1 VNVAIVGAGPAGLY
15 LAILLKRDHPGHRV
29 AVYERNRME
38 DTFGFGVVF
47 SDETLENVGEADVET
62 NRAMAAAA
70 ARWEDIEIHYRGTI
84 MRSTGHRFSGLER
97 KTLLELLASRAKS
110 LGVQLHWQ
118 QEIRDLSNCG
128 LGVADLIV
136 AADGVASLTRDRLAD
151 AFEPHVDWRRN
162 RFVWLGTTRPFPAFT
177 FYFKPSPAGLW
188 RTHAYQYAPGHST
201 FIVEAREETWQAS
214 GLDENDERAT
224 VAYLE
229 NLFKEELEGHELLA
243 NRSIWRRFPTVRNA
257 RWHSGNVVLLGDAAH
272 TAHFSVGSGTKL
284 AMEDAIALAAALER
298 EASIPAALA
307 RYEAG
312 RRPQVESLQRA
323 AQASLEWFESVERY
337 QDTEPLQFA
346 FNLLTRSLRITHEN
360 LRVRDP
366 ALVGQVD
373 RWYAGQAA
381 NQSGRPVTLDP
392 CPPPLFT
399 PYRLRDLVL
408 PNRIVVSSMC
418 QYRAEDGMPNDW
430 HLVHLGS
437 RAIGG
442 AGLVM
447 TEMTDVSREGR
458 ISPGCAG
465 MYLPDHVTAW
475 QRIVD
480 FVHRESESKIGMQLS
495 HAGRKGST
503 RVLWEGEDEPLPDGN
518 WPLIAP
524 SPIPYRP
531 HNQTPREMTRDDM
544 DQVAADFVRA
554 TGMASAAGFDLLELH
569 LAHGYL
575 LASFISP
582 LTNRRTDQ
590 YGRSLPNRMRYPLEI
605 VSRVRAAWPAAK
617 PLSVR
622 ISAVDWAPGGM
633 EAQDAVE
640 VARMV
645 VDAGADIVDVSA
657 GQTVAEAKPV
667 YGRQF
672 QTPFSDRIRHEARV
686 PTMTVGNISSPADV
700 NTILAAGRADLV
712 VLARA
717 HLWDPY
723 WTRHAAADLGYTL
736 PWPPMYDTL
745 NRYTPRLR

>member
-15 LAILLKRDHPGHRV
+15 LAILLKRDDPSHQV
-29 AVYERNRME
+29 TVYERNRVE

-47 SDETLENVGEADVET
+47 SDETLENVGEADPET
-62 NRAMAAAA
+62 NEAMAALA
-70 ARWEDIEIHYRGTI
+70 ARWEDIEIHYRGTV
-84 MRSTGHRFSGLER
+84 MRSTGHRFSGVER
-97 KTLLELLASRAKS
+97 KTMLELLARRAQS
-110 LGVQLHWQ
+110 LGVEVHWQ
-118 QEIRDLSNCG
+118 REIRDLSDCG
-128 LGVADLIV
+128 LPNADLVV
-136 AADGVASLTRDRLAD
+136 AADGAGSLIRDRLSD
-151 AFEPHVDWRRN
+151 QFQPQLDWRRN

-188 RTHAYQYAPGHST
+188 RTHAYQYAPGRST

-214 GLDENDERAT
+214 GLAENDEHAT
-224 VAYLE
+224 VAYLDQ
-229 NLFKEELEGHELLA
+229 LFSDELQGHSLLA

-284 AMEDAIALAAALER
+284 AMEDAIALATALKVER
-298 EASIPAALA
+298 SLPDALA
-307 RYEAG
+307 SYEAG

-360 LRVRDP
+360 LKLRDP
-366 ALVGQVD
+366 VLVGQVD
-373 RWYAGQAA
+373 RWFAEHAA
-381 NQSGRPVTLDP
+381 EQSGRPVSVEP
-392 CPPPLFT
+392 PPPPLFT
-399 PYRLRDLVL
+399 PYRLRELVL
-408 PNRIVVSSMC
+408 PNRVVVSSMC
-418 QYRAEDGMPNDW
+418 QYRAEDGLPNDW
-430 HLVHLGS
+430 HLVHLAS

-465 MYLPDHVTAW
+465 MYLPAHVTAW

-480 FVHRESESKIGMQLS
+480 FVHRESEAKIGLQLA

-503 RVLWEGEDEPLPDGN
+503 RVLWEGEDEPLLEGN

-531 HNQTPREMTRDDM
+531 HNQKPREMTRADM
-544 DQVAADFVRA
+544 DQVANDFVRA
-554 TGMASAAGFDLLELH
+554 TRMADAAGFDLIELH

-575 LASFISP
+575 LATFISP
-582 LTNRRTDQ
+582 LTNKRTDE
-590 YGRSLPNRMRYPLEI
+590 YGGSLANRMRFPLEI
-605 VSRVRAAWPAAK
+605 VSQVRAAWPEAK

-622 ISAVDWAPGGM
+622 ISATDWAPGGM
-633 EAQDAVE
+633 EARDSVE
-640 VARMV
+640 VAKMAV
-645 VDAGADIVDVSA
+645 AAGADIVDVSA
-657 GQTVAEAKPV
+657 GQTVPEQQPV

-686 PTMTVGNISSPADV
+686 PTMTVGNISSAADV

-723 WTRHAAADLGYTL
+723 WTRHAAADLGYPV
-736 PWPPMYDTL
+736 PWPPMYATL
-745 NRYTPRLR
+745 NRYTPRMK

>member
-1 VNVAIVGAGPAGLY
+1 VNAAIVGAGPAGLY
-15 LAILLKRDHPGHRV
+15 LAILLKRDDPSHRV
-29 AVYERNRME
+29 TVFERNRVE

-47 SDETLENVGEADVET
+47 SDETLENVGEADSET
-62 NRAMAAAA
+62 NWAMAEAA
-70 ARWEDIEIHYRGTI
+70 ARWEDIEIHYRGTVT
-84 MRSTGHRFSGLER
+84 RSTGHRFSGVER
-97 KTLLELLASRAKS
+97 KTLLELLARRARS
-110 LGVQLHWQ
+110 LGVEIHWQ
-118 QEIRDLSNCG
+118 QEIRELVDCG
-128 LGVADLIV
+128 LGAADLIV
-136 AADGVASLTRDRLAD
+136 AADGVASRIRDSLSD
-151 AFEPHVDWRRN
+151 QFQPHLDWRRN

-177 FYFKPSPAGLW
+177 FYFKESPAGLW
-188 RTHAYQYAPGHST
+188 RVHAYQYAPGHST
-201 FIVEAREETWQAS
+201 FIVEGKEETWQAS
-214 GLDENDERAT
+214 GLHEDDEQPT

-229 NLFKEELEGHELLA
+229 QVFKDELQGHHLVS

-257 RWHSGNVVLLGDAAH
+257 RWYSGNVVLLGDAAH

-284 AMEDAIALAAALER
+284 AMEDAIALAAALKTER
-298 EASIPAALA
+298 SIPAALSS
-307 RYEAG
+307 YEAG

-337 QDTEPLQFA
+337 HDTEPLQFA

-360 LRVRDP
+360 LKVRDP
-366 ALVGQVD
+366 ALVEKVD
-373 RWYAGQAA
+373 RWFAQQARK
-381 NQSGRPVTLDP
+381 QSGRAVSMDP

-399 PYRLRDLVL
+399 PYKLRDLVL

-418 QYRAEDGMPNDW
+418 QYRAEDGLPNDW

-475 QRIVD
+475 RRIVE
-480 FVHRESESKIGMQLS
+480 FVHQESDGKIGMQLS

-503 RVLWEGEDEPLPDGN
+503 KVLWEGEDEPLPEGN

-524 SPIPYRP
+524 SPIPYRAQ
-531 HNQTPREMTRDDM
+531 NQTPREMTRADM
-544 DQVAADFVRA
+544 DQVTADFIRA
-554 TGMASAAGFDLLELH
+554 ASMADSAGFDLLELH

-582 LTNRRTDQ
+582 LTNRRTDE
-590 YGRSLPNRMRYPLEI
+590 YGGSLANRMRYPLEI
-605 VSRVRAAWPAAK
+605 VTQVRAVWPKAK

-633 EAQDAVE
+633 EAHDAVE
-640 VARMV
+640 VAKMAV
-645 VDAGADIVDVSA
+645 AAGADIVDVSA
-657 GQTVAEAKPV
+657 GQTVPEGKPV

-672 QTPFSDRIRHEARV
+672 QTPFSDRVRHEARV
-686 PTMTVGNISSPADV
+686 PTMTVGNISSAADV

-736 PWPPMYDTL
+736 PWPPMYETL
-745 NRYTPRLR
+745 NRYKPRMK